1 MAKSKNLW
9 LTCLW
14 DVVKTSLACF
24 GMLLVFS
31 IILAAVL
38 MEFESRLIRDSIMY
52 VLTMACYAVFFYRFH
67 MFPRIS
73 TYVVHTDKVD
83 MKQELLGFFRAD
95 GKFILAIYALATV
108 AIEISCFIFPSPT
121 PNPIATAC
129 LFALGPFSGLIPVPV
144 LRSVVGFVYATVV
157 LCGLTLLRS
166 RKIYK
171 NDLAANARRRER

>member
-14 DVVKTSLACF
+14 NVVKASLACF

-38 MEFESRLIRDSIMY
+38 MEFENRLIRDSIMY

-95 GKFILAIYALATV
+95 GKFILAIYALAAV

-129 LFALGPFSGLIPVPV
+129 LFALGPCILIPVPV
-144 LRSVVGFVYATVV
+144 LRSAVGFVYAAIV
-157 LCGLTLLRS
+157 LCALVMLRS
-166 RKIYK
+166 RKIYQD
-171 NDLAANARRRER
+171 DLAANARRRGR

>member
-14 DVVKTSLACF
+14 NVVKASLACF

-38 MEFESRLIRDSIMY
+38 MEFENRLIRDSIMY

-83 MKQELLGFFRAD
+83 LKQELLGFFRAD
-95 GKFILAIYALATV
+95 GKFILAIYALAAV
-108 AIEISCFIFPSPT
+108 AIEISCFVFPSPT

-129 LFALGPFSGLIPVPV
+129 LFALGPCILIPVPV
-144 LRSVVGFVYATVV
+144 LRSAVGFVYAAIV
-157 LCGLTLLRS
+157 LCALVMLRS
-166 RKIYK
+166 RKIYQD
-171 NDLAANARRRER
+171 DLAANARRRGR